1 MNDDVS
7 QILDP
12 LNDAQREA
20 VAAPP
25 GNLLILAGAG
35 SGKTRVLVHRIAW
48 LIQVEGVAPWALLA
62 VTFTNKAA
70 REMKGRIEEMLQAPI
85 GGMWVGT
92 FHGLAHRFLR
102 AHWQDAGLP
111 REFQILDSDDQ
122 IRLVKRCLK
131 ALEIDEAKWP
141 PRQVQGFINR
151 NKDEGRRPQHLD
163 DGGDFYERKLIEVYR
178 EYEAACARG
187 GMLDFADL
195 LLRAHE
201 LLRERPD
208 ILHHYRSRFRHILV
222 DEFQDTNAIQYAWLR
237 LLAGT
242 NDNLFLVGDDDQS
255 IYGWRGAKVENI
267 QSFQRD
273 YPGTRLLRLE
283 QNYRSTGTILKAAN
297 ALIAHNPTRLGK
309 NLWTEDAAGEPIRR
323 YAAFNEVDEARF
335 VVERIRRQIQE
346 GARRSDCAILY
357 RTTAQSRLFEEAL
370 IQAEIPY
377 RVYGGLRFFERAE
390 VRDAL
395 AYLRLVG
402 NCDDDA
408 AFERV
413 VNTPPRGIGER
424 TLDLLR
430 DQARGTRSSLWRAA
444 EDLIGSGGLGARA
457 TGALR
462 GFLDLM
468 RAQPALGDGFDLPEL
483 TATVI
488 EASGLVE
495 HYKKSKD
502 GKGVDRVENLEQLV
516 DTTRRFRQ
524 DLVELEGDPDEA
536 EAPPGDTE
544 PGAPSGT
551 QPGSEAGS
559 AAGDLLSAFL
569 AHAALEAGEGQADAF
584 QDAVQLMTLHSA
596 KGLEFPLVF
605 LAGVEEGLFPHS
617 MSAEDPERL
626 EEERRLCYVGIT
638 RAKQWLYLTHAE
650 SRRLHGSENYPMPS
664 RFLRE
669 IPAELIEEVRNRGVA
684 RPGQGYGSSARY
696 PAAASPGYGAS
707 APGAGGAAG
716 GGFHLGQRVLH
727 PKFGEGVILNSEGQ
741 GAAARIQI
749 NFAGVGTK
757 WLVLAYARLDPL

>member
-7 QILDP
+7 QILAP

-25 GNLLILAGAG
+25 GNLLVLAGAG

-48 LIQVEGVAPWALLA
+48 LIQFEGVAPWGVLA

-111 REFQILDSDDQ
+111 QRFQILDSDDQ
-122 IRLVKRCLK
+122 SRLVKRCLK
-131 ALEIDEAKWP
+131 ALELDEAKFP
-141 PRQVQGFINR
+141 PRQVQGWINR

-163 DGGDFYERKLIEVYR
+163 DGADFYETKLIGVYR
-178 EYEAACARG
+178 EYEAACTRG
-187 GMLDFADL
+187 GMLDFAEL

-201 LLRERPD
+201 LLRDRPD
-208 ILHHYRSRFRHILV
+208 MLHHYRARFRHILV

-237 LLAGT
+237 LLAG
-242 NDNLFLVGDDDQS
+242 NDADLFVVGDDDQS

-267 QSFQRD
+267 QSFERD

-283 QNYRSTGTILKAAN
+283 QNYRSTANILNAAN

-309 NLWTEDAAGEPIRR
+309 NLWTEGAAGEPIRR

-335 VVERIRRQIQE
+335 VVERIRHQVQDQ
-346 GARRSDCAILY
+346 GAQRGDCAILY
-357 RTTAQSRLFEEAL
+357 RTTAQSRLFEEVLRNAG
-370 IQAEIPY
+370 IPF

-395 AYLRLVG
+395 AYLRLLA
-402 NCDDDA
+402 NRDDDV
-408 AFERV
+408 AFERA

-424 TLDLLR
+424 TLELLR
-430 DQARGTRSSLWRAA
+430 EQARGARTSLWEAARTLVGSGELAARAA
-444 EDLIGSGGLGARA
+444 
-457 TGALR
+457 GALR
-462 GFLDLM
+462 GFLDLI
-468 RAQPALGDGFDLPEL
+468 RAQPTPADGVDLADW

-488 EASGLVE
+488 TASRLAD
-495 HYKKSKD
+495 HYLKSKD
-502 GKGVDRVENLEQLV
+502 DKGEDRVGNLEQLV
-516 DTTRRFRQ
+516 ETTRRFSQ
-524 DLVELEGDPDEA
+524 DPDA
-536 EAPPGDTE
+536 WAADASSGDGSAPGVEWEPE
-544 PGAPSGT
+544 PGT
-551 QPGSEAGS
+551 
-559 AAGDLLSAFL
+559 GDLLAAFL
-569 AHAALEAGEGQADAF
+569 ARAALEAGEGQADPSE
-584 QDAVQLMTLHSA
+584 DAVQLMTLHSA

-605 LAGVEEGLFPHS
+605 LTGVEEGLFPHS
-617 MSAEDPERL
+617 MSAEDPDRL

-638 RAKQWLYLTHAE
+638 RAKHLLYLTHAE
-650 SRRLHGSENYPMPS
+650 KRRLHGAENPTWPS

-669 IPAELIEEVRNRGVA
+669 IPPDLIEEVRGRGVSRSGGPVA
-684 RPGQGYGSSARY
+684 TAPRYSAD
-696 PAAASPGYGAS
+696 AAPRQK
-707 APGAGGAAG
+707 GAAG
-716 GGFHLGQRVLH
+716 GGFHLGQRVAH

-749 NFAGVGTK
+749 NFAGVGSK
-757 WLVLAYARLDPL
+757 WLVLAYARLEPVG